1 MVDALQGQFRLLPEC
16 ADQLGSSLHGFQTTT
31 SEVADFSK
39 VRWTQVGDLMLLQI
53 GPDRLDRIELGRV
66 RRKECDGDAS
76 LLSIEPLPE
85 RSTLMT
91 PRRPTQST
99 VVC

>member
-1 MVDALQGQFRLLPEC
+1 MIDALQGQFGLLPKC
-16 ADQLGSSLHGFQTTT
+16 LDQLRSSLHGSQAPTC
-31 SEVADFSK
+31 EVADFSK

-66 RRKECDGDAS
+66 RRQERDGDAS
-76 LLSIEPLPE
+76 MLFIEPLPE